1 MSKTVIYQILPRLW
15 GDNGSEPVPN
25 GSYQE
30 NGCGKFSSLDDEF
43 LGYLKTLGV
52 THIWLTGIIRHASEY
67 SCPGCSPSQVRKG
80 RAGSPYAIV
89 DYYDVNPYLADIA
102 NNRIDEFK
110 LLLNRVHSSGLKAV
124 IDFVP
129 NHVGREYGS
138 LGLSHPEYPVL
149 GAGDDPSVHWKP
161 ENDFY
166 YYPSQMLS
174 LPVDTGFREMPA
186 KASGNCFSP
195 APGINDWWDT
205 IRLNYCDFHTSTWDR
220 MLHILR
226 YWAGMGVDGF
236 RCDMVEMVPP
246 EFFTWMI
253 PNLKRDF
260 PEVELIAEVYDRNLY
275 DKYLNQVGFDIL
287 YDKSGLYDT
296 LRAIVVSGASAKGI
310 TGNWQGL
317 GALQPRML
325 NFLENHDEV
334 RFASDSYAGD
344 AMKAF
349 APLAVSLLWNKAPF
363 MIYSGEEIGE
373 RGTDAEG
380 FSGRDGRTSIFDWW
394 SPASFRRLNDYIH
407 HGKGLEDKESH
418 FLDRFRSV
426 MSLASSP
433 VFSEG
438 SSYDLCWCNDHSPG
452 FNPDRHFAFLRSY
465 GGKSMLVAANF
476 SSDDTVMRLEIPSD
490 ATGSGSCVEEISV
503 PAWDFA
509 CKQMFFH

>member
-102 NNRIDEFK
+102 DNRIDEFK
-110 LLLNRVHSSGLKAV
+110 LLLNRVHSSGLKTV

-205 IRLNYCDFHTSTWDR
+205 IRLNYCDFHT
-220 MLHILR
+220 
-226 YWAGMGVDGF
+226 
-236 RCDMVEMVPP
+236 
-246 EFFTWMI
+246 
-253 PNLKRDF
+253 
-260 PEVELIAEVYDRNLY
+260 
-275 DKYLNQVGFDIL
+275 
-287 YDKSGLYDT
+287 
-296 LRAIVVSGASAKGI
+296 
-310 TGNWQGL
+310 
-317 GALQPRML
+317 
-325 NFLENHDEV
+325 
-334 RFASDSYAGD
+334 
-344 AMKAF
+344 
-349 APLAVSLLWNKAPF
+349 
-363 MIYSGEEIGE
+363 
-373 RGTDAEG
+373 
-380 FSGRDGRTSIFDWW
+380 
-394 SPASFRRLNDYIH
+394 
-407 HGKGLEDKESH
+407 
-418 FLDRFRSV
+418 
-426 MSLASSP
+426 
-433 VFSEG
+433 
-438 SSYDLCWCNDHSPG
+438 
-452 FNPDRHFAFLRSY
+452 
-465 GGKSMLVAANF
+465 
-476 SSDDTVMRLEIPSD
+476 
-490 ATGSGSCVEEISV
+490 
-503 PAWDFA
+503 
-509 CKQMFFH
+509 